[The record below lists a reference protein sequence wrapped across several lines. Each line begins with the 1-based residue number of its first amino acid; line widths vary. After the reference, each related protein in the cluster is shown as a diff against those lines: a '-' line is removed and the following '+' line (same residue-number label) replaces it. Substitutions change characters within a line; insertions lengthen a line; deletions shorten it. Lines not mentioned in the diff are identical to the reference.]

1 MIRSGLRFSVALTV
15 YPRSGQTGAAQLQW
29 SPGVREYLDMF
40 RQSYMGE
47 YRLEYYQYDV
57 ASNSVVYEV
66 VFDDA
71 AEHTAFILRYQ

>member
-1 MIRSGLRFSVALTV
+1 MIRSGLKFSVALTA
-15 YPRSGQTGAAQLQW
+15 YPLPSKTGLAELQW

-47 YRLEYYQYDV
+47 YRLEYCEYDV
-57 ASNSVVYEV
+57 ASNSVLYEV

-71 AEHTAFILRYQ
+71 AEHTAFVLRYQ